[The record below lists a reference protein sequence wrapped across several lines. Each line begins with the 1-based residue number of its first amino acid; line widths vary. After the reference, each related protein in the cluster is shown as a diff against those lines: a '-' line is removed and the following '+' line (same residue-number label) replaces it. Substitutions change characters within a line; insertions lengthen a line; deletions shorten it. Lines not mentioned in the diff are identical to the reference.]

1 MKKKNLSARLSLQK
15 KTITTLNE
23 NATAHAMG
31 GGVNSVNVCQLSRR
45 VCEPSW
51 DGACVS
57 HLSGC
62 TLCPTFGTCEM

>member
-1 MKKKNLSARLSLQK
+1 MKKKNLSTKLSLQK

-23 NATAHAMG
+23 SASARAIG
-31 GGVNSVNVCQLSRR
+31 GGNSVNVCQLSR
-45 VCEPSW
+45 VACEPSW
-51 DGACVS
+51 DGACPS